1 MSNASREAPLPL
13 QTLVGDSAGIISFT
27 TVKGSYGWLGNMAP
41 FPLVHQGV
49 RYRTPEA
56 LFQCLRFDGAPE
68 IQEKIRAQASPM
80 AAKWTARDHAG
91 RLRIPL
97 RDAADLDRMRLCL
110 KLKLEQHPSLLP
122 LIAATVGRTL
132 IEDCTARPADPEI
145 DGGTVRHPF
154 WGMARNCGLW
164 RGNNA
169 LGTLWMELRDAK

>member
-91 RLRIPL
+91 RLRIRAHLMLPYFLCFDRLTGLDGPAGLLPRWLAAQPL
-97 RDAADLDRMRLCL
+97 FRLGN
-110 KLKLEQHPSLLP
+110 QPSLREFYGDLQVDITP
-122 LIAATVGRTL
+122 
-132 IEDCTARPADPEI
+132 PP
-145 DGGTVRHPF
+145 
-154 WGMARNCGLW
+154 
-164 RGNNA
+164 
-169 LGTLWMELRDAK
+169 